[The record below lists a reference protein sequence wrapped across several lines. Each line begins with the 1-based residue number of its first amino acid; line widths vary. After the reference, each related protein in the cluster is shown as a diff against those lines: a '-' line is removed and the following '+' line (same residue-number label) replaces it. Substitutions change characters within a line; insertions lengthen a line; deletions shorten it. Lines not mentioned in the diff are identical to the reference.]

1 VIAFETLFLGL
12 VVGLQPVGV
21 VVGPLVAAVEVR
33 LDGAAVATLRAVPWQ
48 TPCDFGPEPRPHE
61 LEAIAR
67 DRAGA
72 ELGRVRQWVNLPRP
86 DAEAHLLLERDPTGT
101 RVTGAR
107 LNWEHLEAPEPERV
121 RLTLDGTALRVDDP
135 RRFALPA
142 LDPSRIHLLSA
153 ELTFPEHMTARA
165 DVVFGGDVG
174 ANAEAEL
181 TAVPIV
187 LAEGAVA
194 PVREAMQGWFAVAGR
209 LVGVVAVEDPSAD
222 VVMVEDQGAA
232 SLWRMQRRFTERH
245 LTGGARFV
253 EADPDEDRLHL
264 IFAVPRM
271 LTDLPHK
278 TRSLFP
284 SSPPLELGT
293 RNLFT
298 RLSRVSFPLATPD
311 EQALAEAVAV
321 AGIDAATSN
330 RPRAVVL
337 AYANGPDRS
346 RWSPDAARRFL
357 ADLHVPMRVWLLDQR
372 RRGVSATPWGDAVHA
387 GSGPLLDEALAAL
400 RAELAR
406 QRIVWLEGA
415 HLPQRIELTE
425 AARGVRLAR

>member
-1 VIAFETLFLGL
+1 
-12 VVGLQPVGV
+12 
-21 VVGPLVAAVEVR
+21 
-33 LDGAAVATLRAVPWQ
+33 
-48 TPCDFGPEPRPHE
+48 
-61 LEAIAR
+61 
-67 DRAGA
+67 
-72 ELGRVRQWVNLPRP
+72 LGRARQWVNLPRP

-107 LNWEHLEAPEPERV
+107 LTWEHLEAPEPERFWI
-121 RLTLDGTALRVDDP
+121 TLDGATLAVADP

-142 LDPSRIHLLSA
+142 LDPSRTHILSA
-153 ELTFPEHMTARA
+153 ELTFPERLTARA

-174 ANAEAEL
+174 ASAEAEL

-187 LAEGAVA
+187 LEDGAA
-194 PVREAMQGWFAVAGR
+194 TPAREAMQGWFAVAGR
-209 LVGVVAVEDPSAD
+209 RVAVVAVEEPSVD

-232 SLWRMQRRFTERH
+232 ALWRMQRRFAERH

-253 EADPDEDRLHL
+253 AANPDEDRLHL
-264 IFAVPRM
+264 VFAVPRV

-298 RLSRVSFPLATPD
+298 RLARVSFPLGSPD
-311 EQALAEAVAV
+311 QQALAEAVAV
-321 AGIDAATSN
+321 AGIDAAMTN

-346 RWSPDAARRFL
+346 RWSPAAARRFL
-357 ADLHVPMRVWLLDQR
+357 ADLHVPLRVWLLDQR
-372 RRGVSATPWGDAVHA
+372 RRGVSATPWGEAVHA

-400 RAELAR
+400 RAELGR
-406 QRIVWLEGA
+406 QRIVWLDGA
-415 HLPQRIELTE
+415 HLPQRMELTE
-425 AARGVRLAR
+425 AARSVRIAR

>member
-1 VIAFETLFLGL
+1 MIAFETLFLGL

-21 VVGPLVAAVEVR
+21 VVGPQVAAVEVR
-33 LDGAAVATLRAVPWQ
+33 LDGAAVATLRAAPWEA
-48 TPCDFGPEPRPHE
+48 PCDFGPIPRPHE

-67 DRAGA
+67 DRAGS
-72 ELGRVRQWVNLPRP
+72 ELGRARQWVNLPRP
-86 DAEAHLLLERDPTGT
+86 DAEAHLLLERDRTGT
-101 RVTGAR
+101 RVVGAR
-107 LNWEHLEAPEPERV
+107 LTWEHLEAPEPQRV
-121 RLTLDGTALRVDDP
+121 RVTLDGTELRVGDP
-135 RRFALPA
+135 RAFALPA
-142 LDPSRIHLLSA
+142 LDPSRTHLLSA

-174 ANAEAEL
+174 ASAETEL
-181 TAVPIV
+181 TAVPIL
-187 LAEGAVA
+187 LAEGAAA
-194 PVREAMQGWFAVAGR
+194 PAREAMKGWFAVAGR
-209 LVGVVAVEDPSAD
+209 RVEVVAVEAPRVD

-232 SLWRMQRRFTERH
+232 PLWRMHRRFNQRA
-245 LTGGARFV
+245 LTGGARFA
-253 EADPDEDRLHL
+253 EANPDEDRLHL
-264 IFAVPRM
+264 IFAVPRV
-271 LTDLPHK
+271 LTDMPHK

-293 RNLFT
+293 RNLFA
-298 RLSRVSFPLATPD
+298 RLCRVSFPSASPD
-311 EQALAEAVAV
+311 QQSLAEAVAV
-321 AGIDAATSN
+321 AGIDAAASN

-346 RWSPDAARRFL
+346 RWTPEATRRFL
-357 ADLHVPMRVWLLDQR
+357 ADLHVPLKVWLLDQS
-372 RRGVSATPWGDAVHA
+372 RRGVTVTAWGDAVHA
-387 GSGPLLDEALAAL
+387 GSGPLLDGALTAL

>member
-1 VIAFETLFLGL
+1 MIAFETLFLGL

-21 VVGPLVAAVEVR
+21 VVGPQVAAVELR
-33 LDGAAVATLRAVPWQ
+33 LDGAAVVTLRAAPWQ
-48 TPCDFGPEPRPHE
+48 APCDFGADPHPHV
-61 LEAIAR
+61 LDAIAR
-67 DRAGA
+67 DRSGT
-72 ELGRVRQWVNLPRP
+72 ELGRARQWVNLPRP
-86 DAEAHLLLERDPTGT
+86 DAEAHLLLERDDRG
-101 RVTGAR
+101 RATGAR
-107 LNWEHLEAPEPERV
+107 LTWEHLEAPEPERI
-121 RLTLDGTALRVDDP
+121 RITLDGVALRVDDP
-135 RRFALPA
+135 HRFTLPA
-142 LDPSRIHLLSA
+142 HDPSRTHLLSV

-187 LAEGAVA
+187 LGEGTV
-194 PVREAMQGWFAVAGR
+194 PPTREAMQGWFAVAGR
-209 LVGVVAVEDPSAD
+209 QVGVVAVEEPGLD

-232 SLWRMQRRFTERH
+232 SLWRMQRRFNQRQP
-245 LTGGARFV
+245 TGGARFV

-264 IFAVPRM
+264 IFAVPRV

-298 RLSRVSFPLATPD
+298 RLSRVTFPLASPD

-321 AGIDAATSN
+321 AGIDAAMSN

-357 ADLHVPMRVWLLDQR
+357 ADLHVPLRVWLLDQR

-387 GSGPLLDEALAAL
+387 GAGPLLDEALTAL
-400 RAELAR
+400 RVELAS

-415 HLPQRIELTE
+415 HLPQRIELTSV
-425 AARGVRLAR
+425 ARGVRLAR